1 MLSWLKENPGA
12 AFIQFILHIVLIP
25 LCVFIIA
32 GFCNLKL
39 FVFKKVPVISE
50 RLEARQERFSI
61 VYQKFSCNLGSA
73 ELLKQ
78 IRVGGGGSSKPIKR
92 QYLSP

>member
-1 MLSWLKENPGA
+1 MFSWLKENPGA
-12 AFIQFILHIVLIP
+12 AFIQFIQHIVLIP

-61 VYQKFSCNLGSA
+61 LNQKFCYNLWSA
-73 ELLKQ
+73 KLLKQ
-78 IRVGGGGSSKPIKR
+78 IRVGELGLQS
-92 QYLSP
+92 Q